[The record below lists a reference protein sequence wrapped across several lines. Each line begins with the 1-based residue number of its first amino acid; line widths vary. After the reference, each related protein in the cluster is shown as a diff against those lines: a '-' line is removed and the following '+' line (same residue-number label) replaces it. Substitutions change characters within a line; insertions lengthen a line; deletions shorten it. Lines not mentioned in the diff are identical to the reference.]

1 VELLIAT
8 AHRIDAR
15 AQRRVTNELIAEF
28 KKVTGKENLLFR
40 IAEASLTAPESRV
53 RDVGFPAVTGGEQTP
68 RDVVAEF
75 RSKGPT
81 YRRTVKTSTRASYT
95 SHYRKGLI
103 RLLEVLEFRSS
114 NSTHRPVI
122 AALDLIARYARG
134 GVQYYPD
141 GEQVP
146 QHRGLGGDW
155 ADLVIKADQR
165 GRRRVVRMVY
175 AAEAASS

>member
-1 VELLIAT
+1 MP
-8 AHRIDAR
+8 AR
-15 AQRRVTNELIAEF
+15 SAVTNELIAEF